1 MRQLTKPK
9 HPKIQ
14 IGKFF
19 ERTFKSVNVPQEFI
33 LQSPLQQFKS
43 ALESYLILLI
53 LRQSFNF
60 KLSSSSSST
69 FHLDYMNRCTQTC
82 VLESCNLSLRKPTSP
97 QGTQPLL
104 KERNLSSRNATSPQ
118 GTQPLLKER
127 NLSSRNST
135 STQGTQ
141 ALLKEFNL
149 YSRNAISTQGTQPLL
164 KERNL
169 SSRNAISPQGI

>member
-14 IGKFF
+14 IGKLF

-43 ALESYLILLI
+43 ALESDLILLI

-97 QGTQPLL
+97 QGTQPLTAA
-104 KERNLSSRNATSPQ
+104 SSRNRAIRFPCKGMEIWPRQS
-118 GTQPLLKER
+118 
-127 NLSSRNST
+127 
-135 STQGTQ
+135 
-141 ALLKEFNL
+141 EFHA
-149 YSRNAISTQGTQPLL
+149 RNAWKSDRVHGILTNKRKQQFLNFHLL
-164 KERNL
+164 PRN
-169 SSRNAISPQGI
+169 QF

>member
-1 MRQLTKPK
+1 M
-9 HPKIQ
+9 
-14 IGKFF
+14 
-19 ERTFKSVNVPQEFI
+19 PQEFI

-43 ALESYLILLI
+43 ALESDLILLI
-53 LRQSFNF
+53 LRQSFNI

-127 NLSSRNST
+127 NLSSSQRFSPGLSQPLLGSRNLS
-135 STQGTQ
+135 
-141 ALLKEFNL
+141 LKEFDHIICL
-149 YSRNAISTQGTQPLL
+149 NAP
-164 KERNL
+164 R
-169 SSRNAISPQGI
+169 

>member
-43 ALESYLILLI
+43 ALESDLILLI

-82 VLESCNLSLRKPTSP
+82 VLESCNLSLR
-97 QGTQPLL
+97 
-104 KERNLSSRNATSPQ
+104 NATSPQ
-118 GTQPLLKER
+118 ETQPLLKER

-141 ALLKEFNL
+141 SLLKE
-149 YSRNAISTQGTQPLL
+149 P
-164 KERNL
+164 NL
-169 SSRNAISPQGI
+169 SSRNATSPQGTQSLLKPKILSWTLTTTRR

>member
-104 KERNLSSRNATSPQ
+104 KERNLSLSQRFSP
-118 GTQPLLKER
+118 GLSQPLLGSR
-127 NLSSRNST
+127 NLS
-135 STQGTQ
+135 
-141 ALLKEFNL
+141 LKEFDHIICL
-149 YSRNAISTQGTQPLL
+149 NAP
-164 KERNL
+164 R
-169 SSRNAISPQGI
+169 

>member
-19 ERTFKSVNVPQEFI
+19 ERTFKSENVPQEFI

-43 ALESYLILLI
+43 ALESDLILLI

-97 QGTQPLL
+97 QGNQPLL
-104 KERNLSSRNATSPQ
+104 KECNLSSRNATSPQ
-118 GTQPLLKER
+118 GTQPLLKPKI
-127 NLSSRNST
+127 LSWTLTT
-135 STQGTQ
+135 STG
-141 ALLKEFNL
+141 
-149 YSRNAISTQGTQPLL
+149 IPQPFFKRIRSHYL
-164 KERNL
+164 
-169 SSRNAISPQGI
+169 PQCT

>member
-43 ALESYLILLI
+43 ALESDLILLI

-82 VLESCNLSLRKPTSP
+82 VLESCNLSLR
-97 QGTQPLL
+97 
-104 KERNLSSRNATSPQ
+104 NATSPQ
-118 GTQPLLKER
+118 EMQPLLKER

-135 STQGTQ
+135 SP
-141 ALLKEFNL
+141 
-149 YSRNAISTQGTQPLL
+149 QGTQPLL

-169 SSRNAISPQGI
+169 YSRNATSPQAKDSLLDSHYLYWDHATFL

>member
-43 ALESYLILLI
+43 ALESSLILLI

-118 GTQPLLKER
+118 GTQP
-127 NLSSRNST
+127 SSRNST
-135 STQGTQ
+135 SP
-141 ALLKEFNL
+141 
-149 YSRNAISTQGTQPLL
+149 QGTQPLL
-164 KERNL
+164 KERNPYL
-169 SSRNAISPQGI
+169 RNATSPQAKDSLLDSHYLYWDHATFL

>member
-43 ALESYLILLI
+43 ALESDLILLI

-60 KLSSSSSST
+60 KLSSSSSLST

-104 KERNLSSRNATSPQ
+104 NERNLSSRNATSPQ
-118 GTQPLLKER
+118 GTQPLLKEHNLSSSQRFSPGLSQPLLGSR
-127 NLSSRNST
+127 NLS
-135 STQGTQ
+135 
-141 ALLKEFNL
+141 LKEFDHFICL
-149 YSRNAISTQGTQPLL
+149 NAP
-164 KERNL
+164 R
-169 SSRNAISPQGI
+169 